1 MQFCKVWKDISES
14 LRKGDIRRE
23 NQLAAA
29 DAIDYLIQLHKED
42 TDEVVR
48 LTKLCKEIG
57 GRMSLKYSVG
67 DEISF
72 NIKGRVKR
80 IDIENGIC
88 YTVVV
93 NDGNGREAYLYL
105 DDDLLP
111 RKD

>member
-1 MQFCKVWKDISES
+1 MNFCERWIGISDS

-29 DAIDYLIQLHKED
+29 DAIDSLIRLHKED
-42 TDEVVR
+42 TDEVIR
-48 LTKLCKEIG
+48 LTKLCLEMG
-57 GRMSLKYSVG
+57 NRMTLKYNVG

-72 NIKGRVKR
+72 NIKGRIKR

-88 YTVVV
+88 YTVIV
-93 NDGNGREAYLYL
+93 NDGNGRETYLYL

>member
-42 TDEVVR
+42 TQEVVR
-48 LTKLCKEIG
+48 LTNLCHEMEN
-57 GRMSLKYSVG
+57 RMILKYNVG

-72 NIKGRVKR
+72 NIKGRIKR

-88 YTVVV
+88 YTVIV
-93 NDGNGREAYLYL
+93 NDGNGRETYLYL
-105 DDDLLP
+105 DDDLMP